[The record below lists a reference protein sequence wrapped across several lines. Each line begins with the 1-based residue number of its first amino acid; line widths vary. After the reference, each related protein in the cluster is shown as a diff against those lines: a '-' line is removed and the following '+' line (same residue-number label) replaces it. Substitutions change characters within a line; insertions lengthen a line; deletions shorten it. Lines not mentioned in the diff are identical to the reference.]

1 MPRYAN
7 LIMNSDHM
15 FNKDHFLRKRKKR
28 RMKKGRVHGKKNA
41 RKGGREK

>member
-1 MPRYAN
+1 MH
-7 LIMNSDHM
+7 SDHM

-28 RMKKGRVHGKKNA
+28 RMQRGRVRGKKNA